1 MLNFETSSSSISVYS
16 QIGTLQVTPRKKF
29 KCPECTNT
37 EMLSADLNHMMERS
51 QCIDMFS
58 SIYGSMPLQTVEFR
72 ADPVLYKDSFPE
84 KLKRFNDIG
93 SL

>member
-1 MLNFETSSSSISVYS
+1 
-16 QIGTLQVTPRKKF
+16 
-29 KCPECTNT
+29 
-37 EMLSADLNHMMERS
+37 MMERS

-58 SIYGSMPLQTVEFR
+58 AIYGSMPLQTVEFR
-72 ADPVLYKDSFPE
+72 ADPVLYKDTFPE